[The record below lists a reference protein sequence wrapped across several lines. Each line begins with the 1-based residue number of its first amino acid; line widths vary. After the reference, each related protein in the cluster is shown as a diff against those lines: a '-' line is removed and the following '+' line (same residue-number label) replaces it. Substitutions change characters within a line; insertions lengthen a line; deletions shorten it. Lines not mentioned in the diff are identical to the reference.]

1 MLAASE
7 APPERHFLQPRLLI
21 PAKRHMGTP
30 HVAKIVANFVFEKY
44 FVFFL
49 SDMFRSATFSILFG
63 IPIGT
68 VGWGGP
74 CRVPPGALPDAP
86 WVLPDVPET
95 LPDAPGRAR
104 SGQEAHNCSKSCDDG
119 VL

>member
-1 MLAASE
+1 
-7 APPERHFLQPRLLI
+7 
-21 PAKRHMGTP
+21 
-30 HVAKIVANFVFEKY
+30 
-44 FVFFL
+44 
-49 SDMFRSATFSILFG
+49 MFRSATFSILFG

-95 LPDAPGRAR
+95 LPDSSQKHPGAQLRTRNIPSQAEVAPERA
-104 SGQEAHNCSKSCDDG
+104 GPG
-119 VL
+119 LPTTFLTPYTFT